1 MCTQEL
7 LLNAMLGG
15 LRTILSAL
23 QGVVG
28 DVTITC
34 GQCIARCEM
43 VIDSCP
49 KQQLLQVVGGD
60 SEVAV
65 LHLRVDTPFSVQPM
79 VTEIHEPIAPRI
91 LSLGSRTTS
100 ASESAM
106 RRSRITVV
114 FFSKT
119 GLEALSGSRAV
130 FPEQSQELEQV
141 CRPNDRVVIHVVG
154 ACPIVSKSAQE

>member
-28 DVTITC
+28 DVTVAC

-60 SEVAV
+60 SIVAV
-65 LHLRVDTPFSVQPM
+65 LHFRVDTPFGVQPM
-79 VTEIHEPIAPRI
+79 VAEIHEPIAPRI
-91 LSLGSRTTS
+91 LSLD
-100 ASESAM
+100 
-106 RRSRITVV
+106 RR
-114 FFSKT
+114 K
-119 GLEALSGSRAV
+119 A
-130 FPEQSQELEQV
+130 
-141 CRPNDRVVIHVVG
+141 
-154 ACPIVSKSAQE
+154 

>member
-1 MCTQEL
+1 MDKSLLSAGAMLQFQTAKSMCTQEL

-28 DVTITC
+28 DVTIAC

-65 LHLRVDTPFSVQPM
+65 LHLRVDTPLSNQTM
-79 VTEIHEPIAPRI
+79 LTEIPDPIDPRI
-91 LSLGSRTTS
+91 LSLDSRKARNRKNKNGNS
-100 ASESAM
+100 HF
-106 RRSRITVV
+106 TV
-114 FFSKT
+114 FSLLIRNERLT
-119 GLEALSGSRAV
+119 
-130 FPEQSQELEQV
+130 
-141 CRPNDRVVIHVVG
+141 C
-154 ACPIVSKSAQE
+154 

>member
-1 MCTQEL
+1 MLQFQTAKSMCTQEL

-91 LSLGSRTTS
+91 LSLGSRTK
-100 ASESAM
+100 SE
-106 RRSRITVV
+106 RKCNEKKPHYRV
-114 FFSKT
+114 FFSKI
-119 GLEALSGSRAV
+119 GLEVLSGQGQFSPNKVKNWSR
-130 FPEQSQELEQV
+130 
-141 CRPNDRVVIHVVG
+141 
-154 ACPIVSKSAQE
+154 SADPTIALLSIS